1 MRKLIEE
8 IVLEQYDA
16 IKSENAEG
24 SDIAYEGVIRGTI
37 NSLGDDIKGMGSLVK
52 GWTEGIAKKREH
64 INKLANDTIEWLK
77 EKDNKYKNLDLD
89 MNSFKTYLKTS
100 DVYYYRYYYI
110 LNDSIYNEIVNDLK
124 KDKISELEL
133 FLDHFINQ
141 NRTRKD
147 MVSTDSE
154 NRRSA
159 TRMLDNIR
167 YIKDL
172 IVIVEKYRSRVNLIF
187 DLLEKRDR
195 KVKGF
200 PFQLMLRGMLD
211 LQLTVKNIVNLAI

>member
-1 MRKLIEE
+1 
-8 IVLEQYDA
+8 
-16 IKSENAEG
+16 
-24 SDIAYEGVIRGTI
+24 
-37 NSLGDDIKGMGSLVK
+37 
-52 GWTEGIAKKREH
+52 
-64 INKLANDTIEWLK
+64 
-77 EKDNKYKNLDLD
+77 
-89 MNSFKTYLKTS
+89 
-100 DVYYYRYYYI
+100 
-110 LNDSIYNEIVNDLK
+110 
-124 KDKISELEL
+124 
-133 FLDHFINQ
+133 
-141 NRTRKD
+141 